1 MIVCFCHG
9 INDRALER
17 IIDNGASSVRAIG
30 DACGAGTD
38 CGSCARK
45 LRRALDR
52 RQAVVQET
60 ERAPLSK

>member
-9 INDRALER
+9 INERALDNV
-17 IIDNGASSVRAIG
+17 IDAGASSVREIG

-38 CGSCARK
+38 CGSCANR
-45 LRRALDR
+45 LRRALKR
-52 RQAVVQET
+52 REGVSQET

>member
-9 INDRALER
+9 INDRALEK
-17 IIDNGASSVRAIG
+17 IIDNGATTVRDIG

-38 CGSCARK
+38 CGSCANR
-45 LRRALDR
+45 LRRTLKR